1 MPKKLF
7 KPPTNIVK
15 EWPEVFEDMYMNTM
29 PVAYLNLIKL
39 EFNNGR
45 IWELR
50 IPDML
55 AKSDPNEVA
64 DKLVDLFQEYHS
76 EIKKIDFEIDIERLK
91 SDVAKGTKKIL

>member
-7 KPPTNIVK
+7 KPPKNIIK

-29 PVAYLNLIKL
+29 PVAYLNNIKL

-50 IPDML
+50 VPDML
-55 AKSDPNEVA
+55 AKSDPDEVA
-64 DKLVDLFQEYHS
+64 DKLVELFQEYHE
-76 EIKKIDFEIDIERLK
+76 EIKKIDFEIDIEKLK
-91 SDVAKGTKKIL
+91 KDVASGTKRIL

>member
-64 DKLVDLFQEYHS
+64 DKLVDLFQEYNS

>member
-7 KPPTNIVK
+7 KPPKNIIK

-29 PVAYLNLIKL
+29 PVAYLNNIKL

-50 IPDML
+50 VPDML
-55 AKSDPNEVA
+55 TRSEPDEVA
-64 DKLVDLFQEYHS
+64 DKLVELFQEYHE
-76 EIKKIDFEIDIERLK
+76 EIKKIDFEIDIEKLK
-91 SDVAKGTKKIL
+91 KDVASGTKRIL